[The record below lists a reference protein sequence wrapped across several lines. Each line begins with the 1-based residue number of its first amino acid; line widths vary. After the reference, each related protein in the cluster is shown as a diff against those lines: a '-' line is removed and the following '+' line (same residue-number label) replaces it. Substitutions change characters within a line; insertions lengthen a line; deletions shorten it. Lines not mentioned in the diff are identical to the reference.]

1 MTERFTAVHWM
12 LATPFNDDE
21 TIDLASIENL
31 LEEARSSGCEGVV
44 ALGVKGEAARMTEQE
59 QTAVAKKVI
68 DSANGKPGT
77 RGATARGTTPTI
89 D

>member
-1 MTERFTAVHWM
+1 MTERFTGVHWM

-44 ALGVKGEAARMTEQE
+44 ALGVTGEAARMTAQR
-59 QTAVAKKVI
+59 T
-68 DSANGKPGT
+68 D
-77 RGATARGTTPTI
+77 RGSQKGYR
-89 D
+89 